1 MVGRERPKAL
11 STEKMLLKRLPSTL
25 ASLVPDTVPNRSKT
39 IKAPWQ
45 HLLSACKGMV
55 EKLQLLQYYEVT
67 R

>member
-1 MVGRERPKAL
+1 MVGRETK
-11 STEKMLLKRLPSTL
+11 SLKHRNNAPEEAPSTL